1 MRPILC
7 NPGNSTSSTLMAV
20 CGFILAGKVDQP
32 KYRTHE
38 VGKSSVDARPIFRKG
53 VGTGKLTKRSIPK
66 GAHSGNSGGEIA
78 EYIFEVLL
86 TAPVGL
92 QNHQK
97 EVRCRSGDIALVH
110 GDYYSDCTL
119 PDGSRA
125 RYSGD
130 EEDEDERA
138 GKIKVLAVIRDQRK
152 NHARRDHLGQ
162 AADNDS
168 GPVRFF
174 FSCGAIW
181 EAITAQNGNNYQL
194 VAVDPGES
202 TVNGDLKLI
211 SWTRECPSHENG
223 ENETRRD
230 IRFRLSIVNGDFQ
243 ELPIVATATMQSIQI
258 RFQPRRHDDLKSPS
272 SCRPSSSLPSI
283 SRERAQLLT
292 TRDNPFGSLDVS
304 ISEPLYLLCLVLT
317 SAVSQDELLWP
328 ADCQLREWSR
338 RAMLRGWCYGL
349 LLEHLLGITSV
360 LRALFKIKSSG
371 DLNGAETYPVTI

>member
-1 MRPILC
+1 MFERNADI
-7 NPGNSTSSTLMAV
+7 AV
-20 CGFILAGKVDQP
+20 SPLHSIPVISGK
-32 KYRTHE
+32 
-38 VGKSSVDARPIFRKG
+38 
-53 VGTGKLTKRSIPK
+53 GKLPKRSFSK

-78 EYIFEVLL
+78 EYNSTSPETLPPSPSYITTIFYLAYPPPHSSSPFRQIKPRLLLQLLQQAARKNRLHPVFEVLL

-92 QNHQK
+92 QNYQK

-152 NHARRDHLGQ
+152 IHARRDHLGQ

-181 EAITAQNGNNYQL
+181 EVITAQNGKNYQL

-223 ENETRRD
+223 GNETRRD

-243 ELPIVATATMQSIQI
+243 ELPIVATATIQSIQI
-258 RFQPRRHDDLKSPS
+258 MFQPRKHDDLKSPP

-292 TRDNPFGSLDVS
+292 TRDNPFSSLDVS
-304 ISEPLYLLCLVLT
+304 ISEPLYLLCLVIT
-317 SAVSQDELLWP
+317 SAVWVASSE
-328 ADCQLREWSR
+328 
-338 RAMLRGWCYGL
+338 GWL
-349 LLEHLLGITSV
+349 IL
-360 LRALFKIKSSG
+360 
-371 DLNGAETYPVTI
+371 